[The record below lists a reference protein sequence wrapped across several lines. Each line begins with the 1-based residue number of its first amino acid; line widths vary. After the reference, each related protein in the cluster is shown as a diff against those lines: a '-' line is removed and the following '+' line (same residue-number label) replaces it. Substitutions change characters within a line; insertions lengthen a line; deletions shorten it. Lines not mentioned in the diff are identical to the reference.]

1 MSKPFFTS
9 NYNRY
14 MKNKRLRNYLQQKAG
29 RKRDLIQKEDIQD
42 NPDKHIDQDF
52 SGYPHAPAK
61 EEIIKPKTKLE
72 KKVAAIDS
80 KDGEKIINPQAKKKN
95 KSSATATGEGASDGS
110 ANAFEATER
119 VQDDE

>member
-1 MSKPFFTS
+1 
-9 NYNRY
+9 

-29 RKRDLIQKEDIQD
+29 RKRDLIQKENIQN

-61 EEIIKPKTKLE
+61 EEVINPKTKLG
-72 KKVAAIDS
+72 KKVAAVDT
-80 KDGEKIINPQAKKKN
+80 KDGEKIISPQAKKKN
-95 KSSATATGEGASDGS
+95 KSSTAATGEGTSDGS
-110 ANAFEATER
+110 ANAFDATER

>member
-1 MSKPFFTS
+1 
-9 NYNRY
+9 
-14 MKNKRLRNYLQQKAG
+14 MKNKRLHKYLQQKAA
-29 RKRDLIQKEDIQD
+29 RKNEPIKKENIQN

-61 EEIIKPKTKLE
+61 EEVINPKTKLE
-72 KKVAAIDS
+72 KKVAAVDS
-80 KDGEKIINPQAKKKN
+80 KDGEKIINPPSKKKN
-95 KSSATATGEGASDGS
+95 KPSATGTGEEGSDGS

>member
-1 MSKPFFTS
+1 
-9 NYNRY
+9 

-29 RKRDLIQKEDIQD
+29 RKASLKAADTQS
-42 NPDKHIDQDF
+42 NPDKHTNQDF

-61 EEIIKPKTKLE
+61 EEIINPKTKQE

-95 KSSATATGEGASDGS
+95 KPPVNTTDEEESDGS
-110 ANAFEATER
+110 ANAFDATER